1 MPIHSA
7 IMLIQKIRKPRSCN
21 DWKVWNRER
30 IRGIC
35 CLENLLKTLGERG

>member
-7 IMLIQKIRKPRSCN
+7 IMLIQNIRKPRSCN
-21 DWKVWNRER
+21 DWKVWKRER
-30 IRGIC
+30 TRDTD